1 MKIPKKW
8 VLLLGTILVV
18 VGAAVLPQQISQARD
33 RGLFHQVN
41 AETATDTLFS
51 PVGDLATR
59 IELLARWELEN
70 GAFTDVTDGNAS
82 LGTSQENLPQNIS
95 KAMDYSLMTHSD
107 DLEQRALDALRALA
121 AEVPPIAPLI
131 PQEMPEIEGDRQ
143 SIFDWDTGEAAHFI
157 QFRWFDQ
164 RGWTLFM
171 TLDEAMEKVVS
182 LRIFGPQPSA
192 WGVDAQEAIIRGYL
206 DYLGMS
212 GETLHREMKDS
223 SAVKVMDTGF
233 YCHIYLGQNLFI
245 IQPLMNLP
253 DGSVGVDDVGTR
265 KYEII
270 YWNGKP
276 ITKVVEIDDTGS
288 MEKR

>member
-1 MKIPKKW
+1 
-8 VLLLGTILVV
+8 
-18 VGAAVLPQQISQARD
+18 
-33 RGLFHQVN
+33 
-41 AETATDTLFS
+41 
-51 PVGDLATR
+51 VGDLATR

-182 LRIFGPQPSA
+182 LRISGPQPSA